1 MPAFYNQ
8 HNCFYICSVP
18 TNTTR
23 FLSKPSVENKDNM
36 GGDRN
41 LSRLSQPKADYP
53 ILARKPVGKL
63 IDNIYLGRIE
73 REYKDG
79 QYGKVTLSASVSPL
93 DYPIRIPVRVP
104 C

>member
-1 MPAFYNQ
+1 
-8 HNCFYICSVP
+8 
-18 TNTTR
+18 
-23 FLSKPSVENKDNM
+23 M

-53 ILARKPVGKL
+53 LLARKPVGKL

-79 QYGKVTLSASVSPL
+79 QYGKVTLSASVSHP
-93 DYPIRIPVRVP
+93 DSPVHVALRAP

>member
-1 MPAFYNQ
+1 
-8 HNCFYICSVP
+8 
-18 TNTTR
+18 
-23 FLSKPSVENKDNM
+23 M

-53 ILARKPVGKL
+53 LLARKPVGKL

-79 QYGKVTLSASVSPL
+79 QYGKYTLSASVSPL
-93 DYPIRIPVRVP
+93 CYPVLVP
-104 C
+104 CVLPANVWSWIQNV

>member
-1 MPAFYNQ
+1 MPA
-8 HNCFYICSVP
+8 
-18 TNTTR
+18 NTTR